1 MASTSQLMRSFNSLS
16 GVDIKAVFAG
26 RPVGTL
32 QGISYS
38 VARDKA
44 PIFTMGSA
52 DARSFG
58 RGKRHIAGSMV
69 FIQFDM
75 DPIMEIL
82 ANPDLSDNQLHFLSD
97 IDDLRPDFNP
107 KGTLDTGLSAAAGSA
122 NFPGAP
128 IQQQESAISMVGDDQ
143 AAAIPWYADQIPPFD
158 IVLSGANEY
167 GVLAQMKVHGAEI
180 LNSGYGVSVDDI
192 VSEHSHTFIATSISP
207 WRAYGVHQDMQQD
220 Q

>member
-1 MASTSQLMRSFNSLS
+1 MANSELVRSFNSMS

-26 RPVGTL
+26 RAVGTL

-52 DARSFG
+52 DARAFG

-75 DPIMEIL
+75 DPFMEVL
-82 ANPDLSDNQLHFLSD
+82 ANPNKEDNQLKFLSD
-97 IDDLRPDFNP
+97 IDDLRPENER
-107 KGTLDTGLSAAAGSA
+107 TGGFDQQLVAAEGSS

-128 IQQQESAISMVGDDQ
+128 VQSQESAISTVGGDQ
-143 AAAIPWYADQIPPFD
+143 RAAVPWYADQVPPFD
-158 IVLSGANEY
+158 VILSGANEY
-167 GVLAQMKVHGAEI
+167 GVLAQMKIHRAEI

-207 WRAYGVHQDMQQD
+207 WMSYGMHSDMAD

>member
-1 MASTSQLMRSFNSLS
+1 MANTNELIRTFNSIS

-75 DPIMEIL
+75 DPVMEVL
-82 ANPDLSDNQLHFLSD
+82 ANPDKSQNQLKFLSD
-97 IDDLRPDFNP
+97 IDDLRPEYQA
-107 KGTLDTGLSAAAGSA
+107 GGLTDGLTAGEGSA

-128 IQQQESAISMVGDDQ
+128 VQQQESAITVVGDDQ
-143 AAAIPWYADQIPPFD
+143 QEAIPWYTDQIPPFD
-158 IVLSGANEY
+158 VVLSGANEY
-167 GVLAQMKVHGAEI
+167 GVLAQMKIHGVEF
-180 LNSGYGVSVDDI
+180 LNSGYGVSIDDI

-207 WRAYGVHQDMQQD
+207 WRSYGIHSSMVEQ
-220 Q
+220 

>member
-1 MASTSQLMRSFNSLS
+1 MAQVSQLTRQFNSIS

-26 RPVGTL
+26 RLVGTL

-44 PIFTMGSA
+44 PIFTMGEP

-75 DPIMEIL
+75 DPVMEIL
-82 ANPDLSDNQLHFLSD
+82 ANPDRLDNQLKFLAD
-97 IDDLRPDFNP
+97 IDSIRPEYQS
-107 KGTLDTGLSAAAGSA
+107 GGLDDGLTVGAGSTS
-122 NFPGAP
+122 FPGAP
-128 IQQQESAISMVGDDQ
+128 VQQQESAITVVGDDQ
-143 AAAIPWYADQIPPFD
+143 QAAIPWYPDQIPPFD
-158 IVLSGANEY
+158 IVLSGASEY
-167 GVLAQMKVHGAEI
+167 GVLAQMKIHGVEF

-207 WRAYGVHQDMQQD
+207 GRQYGIHVSIQQG
-220 Q
+220 